1 MIINKNEAKTKTKYI
16 SCDCKCKFNNPTWH
30 SNQKSNNNTCQ
41 CECKNCR
48 TCKKDYSWNTSKC
61 ICENIKYLK
70 SMANTSVIM
79 CGEIISV
86 MDIVATKMTNAIARN
101 GPINSDS
108 KNVRYKI
115 NCYIFTKVL
124 LAIILLL
131 IITIIC
137 YHYAKNRAKQ
147 KSIDLLTI

>member
-1 MIINKNEAKTKTKYI
+1 
-16 SCDCKCKFNNPTWH
+16 
-30 SNQKSNNNTCQ
+30 
-41 CECKNCR
+41 
-48 TCKKDYSWNTSKC
+48 
-61 ICENIKYLK
+61 
-70 SMANTSVIM
+70 MANTSVIM